1 MLHFDIRDYNSLDT
15 RDAQERDD
23 IPNSFNK
30 LSLEELLLIRENKY
44 LLSKKNLII
53 WKNRSN

>member
-15 RDAQERDD
+15 RDAHERDD
-23 IPNSFNK
+23 IPNSFDK

-44 LLSKKNLII
+44 LLSK
-53 WKNRSN
+53 